1 MEAEIL
7 LKRKPNDAEIDAEGD
22 LNLLKNLE
30 EKVNDLLKAFQEIKR
45 ERDGLALALGIEKE
59 KSTRLEKKLE
69 FFSEEREKVKIKID
83 QLLHRLKGVGGWPG
97 SVVERQGDTDK

>member
-7 LKRKPNDAEIDAEGD
+7 LRRKPSDAEGD
-22 LNLLKNLE
+22 PEGDLDFLKNLE
-30 EKVNDLLKAFQEIKR
+30 EKVSDLLKAFQEIKR

-83 QLLHRLKGVGGWPG
+83 QLLHRLKVVGG
-97 SVVERQGDTDK
+97 

>member
-7 LKRKPNDAEIDAEGD
+7 LRRKPSDAEGDAEGD
-22 LNLLKNLE
+22 LNFLKNLE
-30 EKVNDLLKAFQEIKR
+30 EKVSDLLKAFQEIKR

-83 QLLHRLKGVGGWPG
+83 QVLHRLKGVGG
-97 SVVERQGDTDK
+97 

>member
-7 LKRKPNDAEIDAEGD
+7 LKRKPNDTDADPEGD

-30 EKVNDLLKAFQEIKR
+30 EKVSDLLKAFQEIKR

-83 QLLHRLKGVGGWPG
+83 QVLHRLKGVGG
-97 SVVERQGDTDK
+97 

>member
-7 LKRKPNDAEIDAEGD
+7 LKRKPKDAEVEPEGD

-30 EKVNDLLKAFQEIKR
+30 EKVSDLLKAFQEIKR

-69 FFSEEREKVKIKID
+69 FSSQEREKVKVKID
-83 QLLHRLKGVGGWPG
+83 QLLHRLKGTGG
-97 SVVERQGDTDK
+97 

>member
-7 LKRKPNDAEIDAEGD
+7 LKRKPKDAEVEPEGD

-30 EKVNDLLKAFQEIKR
+30 EKVSDLLKAFQEIKR

-69 FFSEEREKVKIKID
+69 FFSQEREKVKVKID
-83 QLLHRLKGVGGWPG
+83 QLLHRLKGTGG
-97 SVVERQGDTDK
+97 

>member
-7 LKRKPNDAEIDAEGD
+7 LKRKPKETEEDPQED

-30 EKVNDLLKAFQEIKR
+30 EKVSDLLKAFQEMKR
-45 ERDGLALALGIEKE
+45 ERDGLATALGMEKE

-69 FFSEEREKVKIKID
+69 FFSEEREKIKIKID
-83 QLLHRLKGVGGWPG
+83 QLLHRLKGVGG
-97 SVVERQGDTDK
+97 

>member
-1 MEAEIL
+1 MEAEIFL
-7 LKRKPNDAEIDAEGD
+7 RRKPSDAEGD
-22 LNLLKNLE
+22 PEGDLNFLKNLE
-30 EKVNDLLKAFQEIKR
+30 EKVSDLLKAFQEIKR

-83 QLLHRLKGVGGWPG
+83 QVLHRLKGVGG
-97 SVVERQGDTDK
+97 

>member
-7 LKRKPNDAEIDAEGD
+7 LRRKPGDAEGD
-22 LNLLKNLE
+22 PEGDLNFLKNLE
-30 EKVNDLLKAFQEIKR
+30 EKISDLLKAFQEIKR

-83 QLLHRLKGVGGWPG
+83 QVLHRLKGVGG
-97 SVVERQGDTDK
+97 